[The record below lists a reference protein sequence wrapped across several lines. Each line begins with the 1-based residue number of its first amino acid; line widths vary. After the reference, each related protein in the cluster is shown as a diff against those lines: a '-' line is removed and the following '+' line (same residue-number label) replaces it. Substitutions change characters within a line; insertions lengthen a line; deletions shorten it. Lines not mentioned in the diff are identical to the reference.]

1 MGRVSYIAC
10 PFSVVWRKKNKG
22 VSPSRISNQYKG
34 GCLVVSQGQ
43 SQISRVTRVKKK
55 GLGMYSDL
63 SRVFSQKK
71 LACFPTGMSMLGKL
85 VNCKAGCVVLDMSTG
100 SKERE

>member
-1 MGRVSYIAC
+1 MGVVSYIAR

-22 VSPSRISNQYKG
+22 VSPSRISNQDKG

-55 GLGMYSDL
+55 GLRD
-63 SRVFSQKK
+63 VFRFIKGVQSKK
-71 LACFPTGMSMLGKL
+71 TRGYPYGDGY
-85 VNCKAGCVVLDMSTG
+85 VG
-100 SKERE
+100 